1 MATLDEVI
9 SQMSEEDYFSDSIQF
24 IIDSDLRIVSI
35 PDRGVVAGVV
45 GDKNV
50 NRINFQMPRY
60 YNGFD
65 MSKFTTKVNYVNAD
79 GNINYYTVTDLTV
92 ESDTILFTW
101 LIDSDAVAYAGTVMF
116 AVNMFIADSNGKI
129 TQAFNTSNKGKMTV
143 LEGIQVDEYVTP
155 EAQEDIL
162 TRLEADLTKCVS
174 SGISQ
179 INTVTSESIQKIQ
192 VESTKA
198 TDSISAGLSKI
209 ATRTDESVKKV
220 QDEGEKV
227 KASIPTDYT
236 ELTETVSDLETQSSN
251 LDYEVNSRLKQF
263 YKYSKGA
270 TEIND
275 SDNGRLHNLKVYGR
289 SEQKQYSGKNLL
301 NPTLQ
306 TTIKNGVTCTA
317 NGDGT
322 YTLNGTTTTTTVFD
336 IAQDVSYG
344 SFRLA
349 GCPVGG
355 AHDESYELQART
367 DNLIYGYD
375 TGDGKNIKANENF
388 FIIIR
393 INTGVNCNNLLF
405 KPMIVDASLY
415 PDATYDDFEPYV
427 GGQPSPSPDYP
438 QEIKSVVNPTVKV
451 CGKNLFKATLGNVT
465 ANGITC
471 TANSDGTYILNGT
484 CTVSTALS
492 IIGIF
497 NHILNEPLYLT
508 GVPSGCGSYLAL
520 GRRDGDNILVTDGKN
535 TKIDAGI
542 HTDHIEFW
550 ITKGTTLNN
559 VIFKPMLTTDSTATY
574 DDFEPYHEQTVTLP
588 YTLNAIPVNSGGNIT
603 IDGQQYIADY
613 VDVERGKLVRMCKE
627 YVITG
632 SERLA
637 MYWLGNASYL
647 RNVCCINNFENIVL
661 YDGINPLAMSDMF
674 IGKISE
680 NADDERAIY
689 LMLRGSGDKTLAI
702 KFLDSDGITT
712 VDLAKQ
718 WLIEHKP
725 KTVFVLSTPEET
737 DLTPEENEAFKALAT
752 YYPTTNIFANSEQ
765 LDGYTVFNYPT
776 PFEDEW
782 IKTKKDVDSLKEDV
796 ANLKN
801 GKLVYPLDWIDGE
814 YVTAETGEFE
824 KYNGWERTGYIPIF
838 QDAKVLYIDS
848 QNVNS
853 ATNKYNAFY
862 DENKKF
868 IEYFRIINGNKVSIP
883 SNSRYFV
890 ISHNKT
896 STVSIYSIVSMSE
909 SETDI
914 KELASK
920 INAVTND
927 CNTLKV
933 DLEGFKDSS
942 FTASEQYGENV
953 LDNDNGVMEGWN
965 AKVPVYLKKN
975 IRYLIGVAN
984 STALNPGVAI
994 NIIDESGSLLQVVK
1008 QDYTQIPTN
1017 NGVPFESTIDGKFY
1031 MLFKFIEGGIT
1042 AWKKFMVIKAPQE
1055 SVAWAEKDFVPFS
1068 YKKTYTANIAE
1079 KENQIQSRY
1088 YDKTH
1093 LSFGD
1098 SITEQAVWQSYFRK
1112 YLGTKMELIKG
1123 YSGQALWKNCSEQ
1136 SLEEKLGNTQFDFA
1150 TVMFGTNDWGQS
1162 RQIGSNS
1169 DTNDNGEYTGTF
1181 KGSLN
1186 TFFKNMTTKF
1196 PSKPFIMVTPPNGFE
1211 DLDYNNKPFSD
1222 NGRKNLLGLSIKDYA
1237 DAIKELSAMWGIP
1250 CFDFNSVC
1258 GWNYINKSIYL
1269 KSEPNGTY
1277 IHPNGVGGQEY
1288 AYKLARFCEMN

>member
-65 MSKFTTKVNYVNAD
+65 MSKFTTKVNYINA
-79 GNINYYTVTDLTV
+79 NSNMNYYAVTDLIA
-92 ESDTILFTW
+92 ENDTILFTW

-116 AVNMFIADSNGKI
+116 SVNMFIADSNGKI

-162 TRLEADLTKCVS
+162 TRLEADLTKCVN
-174 SGISQ
+174 SGINQ
-179 INTVTSESIQKIQ
+179 INTVTNESIQKIQ

-270 TEIND
+270 TKIND

-301 NPTLQ
+301 NATLQ
-306 TTIKNGVTCTA
+306 TTTVNGVTCTN

-322 YTLNGTTTTTTVFD
+322 YTLDGTANANAVFNLGSVTFTGD
-336 IAQDVSYG
+336 TKYKICGCPQGGGIIERYHIEPYG
-344 SFRLA
+344 STNEQRDIGNGVIYSLSNDETKAIYIVVTIGFR
-349 GCPVGG
+349 V
-355 AHDESYELQART
+355 
-367 DNLIYGYD
+367 
-375 TGDGKNIKANENF
+375 
-388 FIIIR
+388 
-393 INTGVNCNNLLF
+393 NNLLF
-405 KPMIVDASLY
+405 KPMITTDLT
-415 PDATYDDFEPYV
+415 ATYDDFEPYT
-427 GGQPSPSPDYP
+427 GGIPSPNPDYP

-451 CGKNLFKATLGNVT
+451 CGKNLLEDGSLKSDNNGKIEYISAGKIKVTSSISAWYAAITNTLKLTPNTNYVLSAKCDSSNGN
-465 ANGITC
+465 ITC
-471 TANSDGTYILNGT
+471 NSVSITGAYIKCAFLTDSDG
-484 CTVSTALS
+484 
-492 IIGIF
+492 
-497 NHILNEPLYLT
+497 
-508 GVPSGCGSYLAL
+508 LATIAIRCRYESAESRFVYSDL
-520 GRRDGDNILVTDGKN
+520 QL
-535 TKIDAGI
+535 
-542 HTDHIEFW
+542 E
-550 ITKGTTLNN
+550 KG
-559 VIFKPMLTTDSTATY
+559 STATTY
-574 DDFEPYHEQTVTLP
+574 EPYTEQTVALP
-588 YTLNAIPVNSGGNIT
+588 YTLNAIPVSSGGNVT

-1008 QDYTQIPTN
+1008 QDYTQIPTS

-1079 KENQIQSRY
+1079 KANQIQSRY